1 MSISRFQVCIRLDI
15 LSVEKRIS
23 IITTK
28 ILRDI
33 CARLQGNESITKLP
47 FSQLNLSTI
56 EVEISECDNIL
67 LVCSSVTSDLEI
79 YDKLKNKYS
88 TEPIDYQNSLGE
100 RLFHSLINYESKLWL
115 DGFSYYNHIA
125 PKVISGFL
133 QYFEIC
139 QFEACKVFEESF
151 GNLFSDKLIEE
162 GTLLRLWLMSTPE
175 LNNLNYRLVNNLF
188 NKNYLLLSVGMITDF
203 VHWVDKVKIDYEEN
217 GIEVL
222 NLIYTNVQCSETY
235 SYS

>member
-1 MSISRFQVCIRLDI
+1 M
-15 LSVEKRIS
+15 
-23 IITTK
+23 
-28 ILRDI
+28 
-33 CARLQGNESITKLP
+33 
-47 FSQLNLSTI
+47 STI

-67 LVCSSVTSDLEI
+67 LICSSVFSDLEI
-79 YDKLKNKYS
+79 YDQLKNKYS

-139 QFEACKVFEESF
+139 QFEACKVFEESS

-188 NKNYLLLSVGMITDF
+188 NKNYLLLNVGMITDF
-203 VHWVDKVKIDYEEN
+203 VHWVDKVKVDYEKN
-217 GIEVL
+217 GIELL
-222 NLIYTNVQCSETY
+222 NFIYTNGISILEKIRKIKFQR
-235 SYS
+235 